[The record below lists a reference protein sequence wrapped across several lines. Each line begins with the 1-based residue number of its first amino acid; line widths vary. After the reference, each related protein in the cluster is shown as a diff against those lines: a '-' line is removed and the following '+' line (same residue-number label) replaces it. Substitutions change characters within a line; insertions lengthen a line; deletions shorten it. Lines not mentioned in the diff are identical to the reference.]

1 MQPLDLADLA
11 APGWLPLLLVG
22 VLAVLVTLLFLSM
35 RKQLRKID
43 VPVDQQ
49 RIASAPF
56 ADDEWTP
63 HRG

>member
-1 MQPLDLADLA
+1 MLPLDLKDLV

-22 VLAVLVTLLFLSM
+22 VLAALMTLLFFSM

-43 VPVDQQ
+43 VPIDRD